1 MRIVVTGGA
10 GYLGSI
16 LVPMLLSK
24 GHAVRV
30 LDNFVHRENSLAL
43 SCVDPKLT
51 IHNVDC
57 RDIDVIFP
65 HIKDADVIYPL
76 AALVGAP
83 ICNLN
88 PTDAYLLN
96 TVSMIKLVERL
107 SDDQVVIN
115 PSTESVY
122 GKNAAL
128 CTEETPCA
136 PLVSY
141 GIQKLEVE
149 EILQDRGNSVSFRTA
164 TLFGMSPRMRLD
176 LLVNDFTF
184 RAVKDR
190 ALVVFEGN
198 AMRTYCHVIDAA
210 RGFVHILD
218 KVTSKHEVY
227 NMGSVTCSKL
237 SLAAA
242 IREQVP
248 GFFYTE
254 AQYAT
259 DPDAR
264 DYVVSDA
271 KLRATGYE
279 STLTLDQGITELL
292 TGFKYLSNARYSNV
306 P

>member
-1 MRIVVTGGA
+1 MKILVTGGA
-10 GYLGSI
+10 GYLGSVM
-16 LVPMLLSK
+16 VPLLLEA
-24 GHAVRV
+24 GHEVTV
-30 LDNFVHRENSLAL
+30 IDNFVHRENSLAAV
-43 SCVDPKLT
+43 CRHPRFAV
-51 IHNVDC
+51 HYVDC
-57 RDIDVIFP
+57 RDSSAVKPYAVHADAVI
-65 HIKDADVIYPL
+65 PL

-88 PTDAYLLN
+88 PTDAELLN
-96 TVSMIKLVERL
+96 VDALIDLIAML
-107 SDDQVVIN
+107 SPNQIVLN

-122 GKNAAL
+122 GRQAEL
-128 CTEETPCA
+128 CTENTPCA

-141 GIQKLEVE
+141 GRQKMDIEHVLD
-149 EILQDRGNSVSFRTA
+149 DRGNAVSFRTA

-198 AMRTYCHVIDAA
+198 AMRTYSHVHDAA
-210 RGFVHILD
+210 RGFVHMLD
-218 KVTSKHEVY
+218 HVTDRHEVY

-237 SLAAA
+237 SLCAA
-242 IREQVP
+242 IKKQVP
-248 GFFYTE
+248 DFFYTE
-254 AQYAT
+254 AQFGT

-271 KLRATGYE
+271 KIKATGYTATM
-279 STLTLDQGITELL
+279 SLDDGITELVK
-292 TGFKYLSNARYSNV
+292 GYRYLSNNRYSNM